1 MHNKEY
7 RPTLAQ
13 LRTFVTIADNRHFG
27 TAAAKLNISQPSLS
41 QALSALENGIGVQLI
56 ERSTRKVIVTPIGER
71 LLPYAKAALDA
82 TDIFVAHSRGSYGQL
97 IGPLSL
103 GVIPTIAPY
112 LLPTLLLLLRQEYP
126 ELEPRIVEDRTTQLL
141 EMLRDGRI
149 DVALLALPSESPGTV
164 DIPLYQE
171 DFVVVVPSTHPLA
184 GRHDLSLQAL
194 DELQLLLLN
203 DGHCLHDQIVD
214 LCRKADL
221 NPNEA
226 ASAVTRASSLTTI
239 VQLVAGGLGATLVP
253 VSAVGAECRRPGLST
268 ATFAPGVSAERHVG
282 LVHRSSSSRTPEFT
296 KLGAVITKAYR
307 ATTPH
312 EFRPVIGRR

>member
-13 LRTFVTIADNRHFG
+13 LRTFVTIADNKHFG

-71 LLPYAKAALDA
+71 LLPYAKATLDA

-97 IGPLSL
+97 AGPLTL

-112 LLPTLLLLLRQEYP
+112 LLPTLLPLLQQEYP
-126 ELEPRIVEDRTTQLL
+126 ELEPRIVEDRTTHLVS
-141 EMLRDGRI
+141 MLRDGRI
-149 DVALLALPSESPGTV
+149 DAALLALPSEAPGLV

-171 DFVVVVPSTHPLA
+171 DFVVVVPSAHHLA
-184 GRHDLSLQAL
+184 GRHDLTLQAL
-194 DELQLLLLN
+194 EELRLLLLN

-221 NPNEA
+221 NPGEA

-239 VQLVAGGLGATLVP
+239 VQLVAGGLGSTLVP
-253 VSAVGAECRRPGLST
+253 ISAVETECQRPGLSI

-282 LVHRSSSSRTPEFT
+282 LAYRASSSRAAEFT
-296 KLGAVITKAYR
+296 KLGTIITRAYR
-307 ATTPH
+307 TAVPL
-312 EFRPVIGRR
+312 RPNAH

>member
-13 LRTFVTIADNRHFG
+13 LRTFVTIAENKHFG

-41 QALSALENGIGVQLI
+41 QALSALENGIGMQLI
-56 ERSTRKVIVTPIGER
+56 ERSTRKVIVTPVGER

-112 LLPTLLLLLRQEYP
+112 LLPTLLPRLQQEYP
-126 ELEPRIVEDRTTQLL
+126 ELEPRIVEDRTTNLL
-141 EMLRDGRI
+141 HMLREGRI
-149 DVALLALPSESPGTV
+149 DAALLALPTEAPGVV

-171 DFVVVVPSTHPLA
+171 EFVVVVPDSHPLA
-184 GRHDLSLQAL
+184 GRDDLSLQAL
-194 DELQLLLLN
+194 DDLQLLLLN

-221 NPNEA
+221 NPSQA
-226 ASAVTRASSLTTI
+226 AGSITRASSLTTI
-239 VQLVAGGLGATLVP
+239 VQLVAGGLGSTLIP
-253 VSAVGAECRRPGLST
+253 ISAVEAECQRPGLST
-268 ATFAPGVSAERHVG
+268 ASFAPGVSAERHVG
-282 LVHRSSSSRTPEFT
+282 LAYRASSSRSAEFT
-296 KLGAVITKAYR
+296 KLGSTITRAYR
-307 ATTPH
+307 AAVPLRQ
-312 EFRPVIGRR
+312 ESAVY

>member
-13 LRTFVTIADNRHFG
+13 LRTFVTIADNKHFG

-97 IGPLSL
+97 SGPLTL

-112 LLPTLLLLLRQEYP
+112 LLPTLLPLLQQEYP
-126 ELEPRIVEDRTTQLL
+126 ELEPRIVEDRTTHLVT
-141 EMLRDGRI
+141 MLRDGRI
-149 DVALLALPSESPGTV
+149 DAALLALPSEAPGLV

-171 DFVVVVPSTHPLA
+171 EFVVVVPSSHQLA
-184 GRHDLSLQAL
+184 GRHDLTLQAL
-194 DELQLLLLN
+194 EELRLLLLN

-221 NPNEA
+221 NPGEA

-239 VQLVAGGLGATLVP
+239 VQLVAGGLGSTLVP
-253 VSAVGAECRRPGLST
+253 ISAVEAECQRPGLSI

-282 LVHRSSSSRTPEFT
+282 LAYRASSSRAAEFT
-296 KLGAVITKAYR
+296 KFGGAITRAYR
-307 ATTPH
+307 TAVPL
-312 EFRPVIGRR
+312 RPPMN